1 MRDEGWSRTLLVK
14 ALPLSIHPNS
24 AIAMQTRGL
33 SPLFLREVR
42 QSSEK
47 CVSPVCLVPAPRA
60 SYSGVAA

>member
-1 MRDEGWSRTLLVK
+1 MRDGVEPCWSKLCRFPSVLTQ
-14 ALPLSIHPNS
+14 